1 MGGSYFGQAGDFL
14 VETLVSL
21 YATAVLLRFLL
32 QWVRADFYNPVSQ
45 ALVKVTNPALR
56 PLRRLIPGWAGIDIA
71 ALVLMLAILALGLFA
86 RAVMHGVLPG
96 MVGLL
101 LLAFADLVALTLRVF
116 ILVLILQAVIS
127 LVSPMGARTP
137 MGDLLWRLSFPLLSP
152 VQRWV
157 PPVAGLDFSPLVV
170 IIGLQL
176 LQILVAKPLSDLA
189 LRFL

>member
-1 MGGSYFGQAGDFL
+1 MGGSYFGEAGDFL

-71 ALVLMLAILALGLFA
+71 ALVLMLAILALGIFA
-86 RAVMHGVLPG
+86 RALMHGVIPG
-96 MVGLL
+96 LVGLL

-137 MGDLLWRLSFPLLSP
+137 MGDLLRRLSFPLLSP